1 MIGNS
6 STFGGE
12 ATHCILHRLFCG
24 SSNIYFQPEN
34 CICINTSSV
43 ISSLVVSQK
52 KPVNN
57 IFIGTAMLP
66 HSGECDYNNYTTGSI
81 PTNNG
86 GNVHSVNNVSTGQT
100 LADYFNY
107 IHPNCLAN
115 PTTASVDEWLQCDF
129 TAKPGSANIGRGK
142 NYFYGIMD
150 SEQPDIRNDDFNR
163 PIVETW
169 FMRDELKDFAIVRE
183 STYKADE
190 YNWNM
195 TNQTIKIVEL

>member
-1 MIGNS
+1 MEIKINDTVTIDTVK
-6 STFGGE
+6 TFNE
-12 ATHCILHRLFCG
+12 QT
-24 SSNIYFQPEN
+24 Q
-34 CICINTSSV
+34 
-43 ISSLVVSQK
+43 
-52 KPVNN
+52 
-57 IFIGTAMLP
+57 
-66 HSGECDYNNYTTGSI
+66 EC
-81 PTNNG
+81 
-86 GNVHSVNNVSTGQT
+86 Q
-100 LADYFNY
+100 
-107 IHPNCLAN
+107 
-115 PTTASVDEWLQCDF
+115 
-129 TAKPGSANIGRGK
+129 